1 MSEYTR
7 NQKIGL
13 AIARLRAES
22 NITTAELADK
32 SNLDQRRI
40 SQIEKGEFVA
50 SGDADVYRVLDALAE
65 LGVSRAKE
73 FKGYIGRKWRHIEPP
88 SFCNPERQCLE
99 NTEKTLD
106 KITKFL
112 KKDDHPWP
120 LRRQI
125 ERQQELLLRDAD
137 FLGRVNHNIAF
148 IGDIGVGKST
158 AISFIFD
165 LLLPLS
171 SAKKTINR
179 PVLETGGGG
188 TTICEVHIKDGSE
201 VGISLSPMSDEDMR
215 NHVSDF
221 CAAKWVARTKS
232 EMREA
237 GETVNVSRE
246 LERAIRN
253 MSGLVR
259 KRQVVDGKSV
269 YHDPVDDVVNSSNS
283 EDEFETRVLEL
294 MNLDGRTRCEI
305 RYNKTA
311 KKRPMEWVAETFRAV
326 NNGRLK
332 DVPLPISICLLIPN
346 FGQTFGELD
355 ITVIDTKGIDDV
367 ADREDLHKRLK
378 DPWTAIVFCSRFND
392 APGAS
397 TRKLLHNMREAFS
410 ERIDTGKV
418 SLLALPRS
426 EEACAMKNDMGGQ
439 AETDDEGYELKEM
452 QVLSELKAKDLSGV
466 PVLFYNVE
474 IDDVEAIRGDLF
486 KQLSEMRK
494 AVEERLVKLCDASQ
508 DIMKNYK
515 DHSLNAAIREVNNRL
530 STFLRGNRDL
540 GAREQLAH
548 VDAIKVI
555 KDEAHASTLWASTR
569 RNGDYGN
576 LNMILLIGIGARI
589 DANRRSESWFNGLDA
604 FLRSLKADDGLISAS
619 QSIDQNATIAER
631 SKSNFLNEVEC
642 AAVEVYGEPLSKASV
657 WPECV
662 SEWGLGPGFKV
673 RVATHLEDWFSRE
686 VNLKDRLE
694 KKINELWYKLV
705 IMPLADADKTC

>member
-1 MSEYTR
+1 MSEYTRNQKIDSAIIARRLALLRAEPISGAQLQKKSSMSEYTR
-7 NQKIGL
+7 NQKIGS

-22 NITTAELADK
+22 NITASELADK
-32 SNLDQRRI
+32 SSLDRGRI
-40 SQIEKGEFVA
+40 LRIEKGEFAA
-50 SGDADVYRVLDALAE
+50 SGDADIYRLLEALAE

-88 SFCNPERQCLE
+88 SFWNPERKCLE
-99 NTEKTLD
+99 NTEKALD
-106 KITKFL
+106 KIVKFL
-112 KKDDHPWP
+112 MKDNHPLP
-120 LRRQI
+120 LRRRM
-125 ERQQELLLRDAD
+125 EEQQDLLLRFAS
-137 FLGRVNHNIAF
+137 FLGRLNHNIAF

-215 NHVSDF
+215 NYVSGF
-221 CAAKWVARTKS
+221 CSARWAAHTKN

-269 YHDPVDDVVNSSNS
+269 YHDPVDDVVNSSSS

-305 RYNKTA
+305 RRDRAA

-332 DVPLPISICLLIPN
+332 DVPLPINICLLIPN

-355 ITVIDTKGIDDV
+355 ITVIDTKGVDDV
-367 ADREDLHKRLK
+367 EKVREDLDKRLK

-392 APGAS
+392 APGTS
-397 TRKLLHNMREAFS
+397 TRALLKHMREAFS

-426 EEACAMKNDMGGQ
+426 GEACAMKNDMGEQ
-439 AETDDEGYELKEM
+439 AETDDEGYELKEG
-452 QVLSELKAKDLSGV
+452 QISSELTDKDLSGV

-474 IDDVEAIRGDLF
+474 VDDAATIRDDLF
-486 KQLSEMRK
+486 KQLSDMRK
-494 AVEERLVKLCDASQ
+494 AVEERLVKLCDDLQ
-508 DIMKNYK
+508 DIM
-515 DHSLNAAIREVNNRL
+515 
-530 STFLRGNRDL
+530 
-540 GAREQLAH
+540 
-548 VDAIKVI
+548 
-555 KDEAHASTLWASTR
+555 
-569 RNGDYGN
+569 
-576 LNMILLIGIGARI
+576 
-589 DANRRSESWFNGLDA
+589 
-604 FLRSLKADDGLISAS
+604 
-619 QSIDQNATIAER
+619 
-631 SKSNFLNEVEC
+631 
-642 AAVEVYGEPLSKASV
+642 
-657 WPECV
+657 
-662 SEWGLGPGFKV
+662 
-673 RVATHLEDWFSRE
+673 
-686 VNLKDRLE
+686 
-694 KKINELWYKLV
+694 
-705 IMPLADADKTC
+705 IMGRWII